1 MMQAVDLLH
10 SLKSAI
16 FMLLVLKRGMMQA
29 VDLLQSL
36 KSAIYRLL
44 VFEEGYDAGSG
55 PAAVP

>member
-1 MMQAVDLLH
+1 
-10 SLKSAI
+10 
-16 FMLLVLKRGMMQA
+16 MQA